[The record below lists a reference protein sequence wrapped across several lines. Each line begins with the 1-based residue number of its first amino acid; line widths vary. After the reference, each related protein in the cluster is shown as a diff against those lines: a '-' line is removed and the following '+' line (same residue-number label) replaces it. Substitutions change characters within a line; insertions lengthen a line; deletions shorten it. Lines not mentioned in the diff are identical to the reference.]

1 MTTKVVSDTNTDQI
15 AAAFQKVRGFAFPSL
30 DSSQIQARI
39 QKEAEAEA
47 GSAKPLL
54 LSESGMTNGMRA
66 ACVEPV
72 LDMLGDFEK
81 AVSDFENAIKPRL
94 SEIEALD
101 NLDREIADLE
111 RQSKETE
118 ERIEAK
124 YRANAK
130 YAQVAQEMEHT
141 KALYEERYRE
151 HGQRKAKD
159 FPLWAYI
166 PILIAIGCVEWLVNY
181 EAFLE
186 NFGAPAMAA
195 GFTIIVA
202 LVVAAASHEH
212 GTLLKQREHF
222 FGEAVEQ
229 KHRTWK
235 LIWVGFVTLGLLA
248 AFGFVGWNRYNW
260 AVDVM
265 LQLGGNKIVIG
276 GGAGLPQIDIGQK
289 VTMSIIAN
297 VLVWLLGATI
307 AYWVH
312 DVDPEFTDRW
322 RRAKKA
328 NKVYLKWRKRIDG
341 EIRTARAQLAKDIEA
356 KKNTSKAL
364 SQKTR
369 ALSDMRA
376 QVRAR
381 CESIVAEAEN
391 LVNRMIRAYRT
402 ALTDIARASNP
413 ELAFNKGG
421 AIIDIERY
429 RQIEI
434 AYSITASRAA
444 A

>member
-1 MTTKVVSDTNTDQI
+1 
-15 AAAFQKVRGFAFPSL
+15 
-30 DSSQIQARI
+30 
-39 QKEAEAEA
+39 
-47 GSAKPLL
+47 
-54 LSESGMTNGMRA
+54 
-66 ACVEPV
+66 
-72 LDMLGDFEK
+72 
-81 AVSDFENAIKPRL
+81 
-94 SEIEALD
+94 
-101 NLDREIADLE
+101 
-111 RQSKETE
+111 
-118 ERIEAK
+118 
-124 YRANAK
+124 
-130 YAQVAQEMEHT
+130 
-141 KALYEERYRE
+141 
-151 HGQRKAKD
+151 
-159 FPLWAYI
+159 
-166 PILIAIGCVEWLVNY
+166 
-181 EAFLE
+181 
-186 NFGAPAMAA
+186 
-195 GFTIIVA
+195 
-202 LVVAAASHEH
+202 
-212 GTLLKQREHF
+212 
-222 FGEAVEQ
+222 
-229 KHRTWK
+229 
-235 LIWVGFVTLGLLA
+235 
-248 AFGFVGWNRYNW
+248 
-260 AVDVM
+260 M